1 MPFEWWKTLI
11 KEVSVNGENC
21 LRNYNNTGCKKCIK
35 ECTVKAIS
43 PNTDGI
49 EVDHGKCNL
58 CGACS
63 GACPTE
69 AIPITFEPYGF
80 LKDRDFIYL
89 CPKSL
94 GQDYSYC
101 LGWMSTEHVLFKASG
116 SEVER
121 VIISPGNC
129 GDCIPGIDKIL
140 RKKVRLSRQF
150 INNFSKRKDI
160 IYRPQSDGL
169 LERSEVITF
178 FKEKTLENLKEQ
190 FSKTLPGKIYFRK
203 KRLLLSALKNLGEV
217 KDDKIKA
224 AISTWSEVEVEK
236 ERCDYCGICSK
247 LCPSKALFTHLD
259 DEKEYL
265 LQKPSKCFKCGLC
278 KKICPQEAIS
288 YKSFNS
294 IKTFVEEKNNFLI
307 RGKSKRCL
315 SCNSMFLDRD
325 KETLCTNCKKSAEV
339 KEDIRGMLESISK

>member
-21 LRNYNNTGCKKCIK
+21 LRNYNNTGCKKCVDI
-35 ECTVKAIS
+35 CTVKAIS

-49 EVDHGKCNL
+49 ELDHKKCNL

-63 GACPTE
+63 SACPTE

-101 LGWMSTEHVLFKASG
+101 LGWMSIEHVLFKASG
-116 SEVER
+116 NNVDQ

-129 GDCIPGIDKIL
+129 DGCIPGMDKIL

-150 INNFSKRKDI
+150 IKNFSGKKDI
-160 IYRPQSDGL
+160 IYNPQLEGL
-169 LERSEVITF
+169 LERSEVVTF
-178 FKEKTLENLKEQ
+178 FKEKALGNLKEQ
-190 FSKTLPGKIYFRK
+190 FSRTLPGRIYFQK

-217 KDDKIKA
+217 KDDNIKA
-224 AISTWSEVEVEK
+224 SISPWIEIEIEK
-236 ERCDYCGICSK
+236 EKCDFCGACSK
-247 LCPSKALFTHLD
+247 LCPSGSLFTHID
-259 DEKEYL
+259 NEKEYL

-278 KKICPQEAIS
+278 EKICPQVAIS

-294 IKTFVEEKNNFLI
+294 IKTFAEEKNTFLI
-307 RGKSKRCL
+307 RGMSKRCL

-325 KETLCTNCKKSAEV
+325 EETLCTNCRKSEEI
-339 KEDIRGMLESISK
+339 KGDIRGILETIS